1 MTTFNL
7 PDLGEGL
14 TEATLLSWL
23 VAEGETIVVDQ
34 PIAEVE
40 TAKSAIEV
48 PSPYAG
54 VVTTLHGAVGETM
67 IVDEPLITVGAEDEA
82 DSSAGSRSPGSSS
95 SGSEPGALSYREEE
109 RAGTVPATG
118 AVTDPE
124 AAGAEAGQ
132 EEGSGNVLIG
142 YGTSASKNGRRR
154 RRRNGTSRTGI
165 TGGAAAPA
173 AASSRSGAASSTSG
187 AASSTISSAQKAPR
201 VSSPLV
207 RRLARE
213 HGLPLAELTGTGT
226 DGMILRADVLAAID
240 SPVQTASSPAPRA
253 GAASGSGS
261 GPASGSESGP
271 ASGSASGS
279 ASAPATG
286 SAAAPISSSAS
297 TAGTPAP
304 GGLEVRERVPM
315 SGMRKA
321 VATTLTRS
329 RREIPEATVWQDV
342 DMTEVLALRSRLK
355 EQSQKD
361 GTTAPSLLALL
372 SRFVLAGLSR
382 YPDLATRLEDTA
394 AGTQEIVHYDGVN
407 LGFAAQTPAGLV
419 VPVIRHAERLSAREL
434 HGEIS
439 RLVGEARE
447 GKISGKELTGGT
459 FTVNNYGVFGSDGAT
474 PIINHPEVGIL
485 GIGRILDRAWAVNG
499 ELAVRKVATL
509 TIAFDHRVC
518 DGGTAGGFLNFV
530 ATCLEDPSS
539 ALADL

>member
-67 IVDEPLITVGAEDEA
+67 IVDQPLITVGAGGEA
-82 DSSAGSRSPGSSS
+82 AGDSRDSGSS
-95 SGSEPGALSYREEE
+95 GDAGALSYREEE

-118 AVTDPE
+118 SVSAPDEPGE
-124 AAGAEAGQ
+124 D
-132 EEGSGNVLIG
+132 EGSGNVLIG
-142 YGTSASKNGRRR
+142 YGTSTSSNSRRR
-154 RRRNGTSRTGI
+154 RRRN
-165 TGGAAAPA
+165 AAGRQRNNGDSGETEQGHS
-173 AASSRSGAASSTSG
+173 AASPASL
-187 AASSTISSAQKAPR
+187 KAPR

-213 HGLPLAELTGTGT
+213 HSIALRELSGSGP
-226 DGMILRADVLAAID
+226 DGMILRADVQAAIN
-240 SPVQTASSPAPRA
+240 ASSKQETPAA
-253 GAASGSGS
+253 Q
-261 GPASGSESGP
+261 
-271 ASGSASGS
+271 
-279 ASAPATG
+279 G
-286 SAAAPISSSAS
+286 SAAADQPQGSETPTASSNAAAPSSAASPSMSAPGS
-297 TAGTPAP
+297 TKAATP

-321 VATTLTRS
+321 VATTLSRS

-342 DMTEVLALRSRLK
+342 DMTEVLALRARLK
-355 EQSQKD
+355 EQAAKD
-361 GTTAPSLLALL
+361 GVAAPSLLALL
-372 SRFVLAGLSR
+372 SRFVLAGLAR
-382 YPDLATRLEDTA
+382 YPDLATRLEVGED
-394 AGTQEIVHYDGVN
+394 GSQEIVHFDGVN

-419 VPVIRHAERLSAREL
+419 VPVIRHAERLSARGL
-434 HGEIS
+434 HTEID
-439 RLVGEARE
+439 RLVRESRE
-447 GKISGKELTGGT
+447 GSISGRELTGGT

-485 GIGRILDRAWAVNG
+485 GIGRILDRPWAVNG

-530 ATCLEDPSS
+530 ATCMGDPAS

>member
-67 IVDEPLITVGAEDEA
+67 IVDQPLITVDGEGGAT
-82 DSSAGSRSPGSSS
+82 DSSDDASPAGAG
-95 SGSEPGALSYREEE
+95 EDAGALSYREEE
-109 RAGTVPATG
+109 RAGTAPATG
-118 AVTDPE
+118 DVSDPE
-124 AAGAEAGQ
+124 

-142 YGTSASKNGRRR
+142 YGTSTSSNSRRR
-154 RRRNGTSRTGI
+154 RRRNGAGRQTEA
-165 TGGAAAPA
+165 GGSGETAQGGPTAPA
-173 AASSRSGAASSTSG
+173 SQ
-187 AASSTISSAQKAPR
+187 QKAPR

-213 HGLPLAELTGTGT
+213 HSVSLGALRGSGP
-226 DGMILRADVLAAID
+226 DGMILRADVQAAI
-240 SPVQTASSPAPRA
+240 
-253 GAASGSGS
+253 
-261 GPASGSESGP
+261 
-271 ASGSASGS
+271 
-279 ASAPATG
+279 SAPSKQETPAAQG
-286 SAAAPISSSAS
+286 SAAADQPQGSEAPAASSKAAAPAKAATSSKSAPGS
-297 TAGTPAP
+297 TTAAAP

-321 VATTLTRS
+321 VATTLSRS

-342 DMTEVLALRSRLK
+342 DMTEVLALRARLK
-355 EQSQKD
+355 EQAARD
-361 GTTAPSLLALL
+361 GGAAPSLLALL

-382 YPDLATRLEDTA
+382 YPDLATRLEERED
-394 AGTQEIVHYDGVN
+394 GSQEIVHFDGVN

-419 VPVIRHAERLSAREL
+419 VPVIRHAERLSARGL
-434 HGEIS
+434 HTEIG
-439 RLVGEARE
+439 RLVGEARD
-447 GKISGKELTGGT
+447 GSISGKELTGGT

-485 GIGRILDRAWAVNG
+485 GIGRILDRAWAVHG

>member
-67 IVDEPLITVGAEDEA
+67 IVDEPLITVGAENE
-82 DSSAGSRSPGSSS
+82 AGSSPGSSS
-95 SGSEPGALSYREEE
+95 AGSEPGALSYREEE

-124 AAGAEAGQ
+124 AAGAEDGQ

-154 RRRNGTSRTGI
+154 RRRNGTSRPGT

-173 AASSRSGAASSTSG
+173 VAPSAQSAESSTSG
-187 AASSTISSAQKAPR
+187 AAISTSDAASSTISSVQKAPR

-213 HGLPLAELTGTGT
+213 HGLPLAELTGTGP

-240 SPVQTASSPAPRA
+240 SAAQTASSPAPRA
-253 GAASGSGS
+253 GSA
-261 GPASGSESGP
+261 SGP
-271 ASGSASGS
+271 ASGSAP
-279 ASAPATG
+279 APATG
-286 SAAAPISSSAS
+286 SAAAPTSSSAS
-297 TAGTPAP
+297 MAGAPAP
-304 GGLEVRERVPM
+304 GGLEVHERVPM

-355 EQSQKD
+355 EQAQKD

-394 AGTQEIVHYDGVN
+394 AGTHEIVHYDGVN

-419 VPVIRHAERLSAREL
+419 VPVIRHAERLSARGL

-530 ATCLEDPSS
+530 ATCLGDPSS

>member
-48 PSPYAG
+48 PTPFAG
-54 VVTTLHGAVGETM
+54 VVTKLHGAVGETM
-67 IVDEPLITVGAEDEA
+67 IVDEPLITVGSEAET
-82 DSSAGSRSPGSSS
+82 AGSDGSDAGGHTSADAN
-95 SGSEPGALSYREEE
+95 GASEAGALSYREEE

-118 AVTDPE
+118 AVTDPD
-124 AAGAEAGQ
+124 AAAESS

-142 YGTSASKNGRRR
+142 YGTSTAKRSGRRR
-154 RRRNGTSRTGI
+154 RRSGASRPVPAGAAAA
-165 TGGAAAPA
+165 GGAAVSSPA
-173 AASSRSGAASSTSG
+173 TATST
-187 AASSTISSAQKAPR
+187 QRAPR

-213 HGLPLAELTGTGT
+213 HGLSLGELTGSGPE
-226 DGMILRADVLAAID
+226 GMILRADVLAAIGA
-240 SPVQTASSPAPRA
+240 STQTAGVTASAGDAAPA
-253 GAASGSGS
+253 AA
-261 GPASGSESGP
+261 P
-271 ASGSASGS
+271 
-279 ASAPATG
+279 ASAPDAA
-286 SAAAPISSSAS
+286 SAAAPAAASAS
-297 TAGTPAP
+297 GTTGAAAPAP

-355 EQSQKD
+355 EQAAKD
-361 GTTAPSLLALL
+361 GSAAPSLLALL
-372 SRFVLAGLSR
+372 SRFVLAGLAR

-419 VPVIRHAERLSAREL
+419 VPVIRHAERLSARAL
-434 HGEIS
+434 HAEIS
-439 RLVGEARE
+439 RLVAEARE

-485 GIGRILDRAWAVNG
+485 GIGRILDRAWAVDG

-530 ATCLEDPSS
+530 ATCLQDPAS

>member
-54 VVTTLHGAVGETM
+54 VVTTLHGTVGETM
-67 IVDEPLITVGAEDEA
+67 IVDEPLITVDGEDGAAAGTGDAVDSSDDASAPGAAEDA
-82 DSSAGSRSPGSSS
+82 
-95 SGSEPGALSYREEE
+95 GALSYREEE
-109 RAGTVPATG
+109 RAGTTPATG
-118 AVTDPE
+118 TVSDPE
-124 AAGAEAGQ
+124 GSSAEGAQ

-142 YGTSASKNGRRR
+142 YGTSTSSNSRRR
-154 RRRNGTSRTGI
+154 RRRNGASRPTDA
-165 TGGAAAPA
+165 GGSGETTQAGHAAPPRQQEAAA
-173 AASSRSGAASSTSG
+173 R
-187 AASSTISSAQKAPR
+187 KAPR

-213 HGLPLAELTGTGT
+213 HAVSLSELSGSGP
-226 DGMILRADVLAAID
+226 DGMILRADVQASI
-240 SPVQTASSPAPRA
+240 SASSQQDAPAAQNPA
-253 GAASGSGS
+253 SADQPQATEAPDASSKEAAPSNAGTSSKSAAGSTGAA
-261 GPASGSESGP
+261 
-271 ASGSASGS
+271 
-279 ASAPATG
+279 
-286 SAAAPISSSAS
+286 
-297 TAGTPAP
+297 AP

-321 VATTLTRS
+321 VATTLSRS

-342 DMTEVLALRSRLK
+342 DMTEVLALRARLK
-355 EQSQKD
+355 EQAVFD
-361 GTTAPSLLALL
+361 GSAAPSLLALL
-372 SRFVLAGLSR
+372 SRFVLAGLAR
-382 YPDLATRLEDTA
+382 YPDLATRLEERED
-394 AGTQEIVHYDGVN
+394 GSQEILHFDGVN

-419 VPVIRHAERLSAREL
+419 VPVIRHAERLSARGL
-434 HGEIS
+434 HTEIG
-439 RLVGEARE
+439 RLVGEARD
-447 GKISGKELTGGT
+447 GSISGRELTGGT

>member
-67 IVDEPLITVGAEDEA
+67 IVDQPLITVDDESGREGVA
-82 DSSAGSRSPGSSS
+82 DSSGGAADSSDDASPTAAA
-95 SGSEPGALSYREEE
+95 EDAGALSYREEE
-109 RAGTVPATG
+109 RAGTTPATG
-118 AVTDPE
+118 EVSDPE
-124 AAGAEAGQ
+124 

-142 YGTSASKNGRRR
+142 YGTSTSSNSRRR
-154 RRRNGTSRTGI
+154 RRRNGASRQTPA
-165 TGGAAAPA
+165 GGGGETAQAGSSAAPA
-173 AASSRSGAASSTSG
+173 AAPAPQQKAAQ
-187 AASSTISSAQKAPR
+187 QKAPR

-213 HGLPLAELTGTGT
+213 HSVPLGELSGSGP
-226 DGMILRADVLAAID
+226 DGMILRADVQAAIN
-240 SPVQTASSPAPRA
+240 ASSEQETPTAQSRA
-253 GAASGSGS
+253 AADQPQATETPAASSK
-261 GPASGSESGP
+261 A
-271 ASGSASGS
+271 A
-279 ASAPATG
+279 ASAEAATSSKSAPG
-286 SAAAPISSSAS
+286 STTAA
-297 TAGTPAP
+297 AP

-321 VATTLTRS
+321 VATTLSRS

-342 DMTEVLALRSRLK
+342 DMTEVLALRARLK
-355 EQSQKD
+355 EQAARD
-361 GTTAPSLLALL
+361 GGAAPSLLALL

-382 YPDLATRLEDTA
+382 HPDLATRLEERED
-394 AGTQEIVHYDGVN
+394 GTQEIVHFDGVN

-419 VPVIRHAERLSAREL
+419 VPVIRHAERLSARGL
-434 HGEIS
+434 HTEIG

-447 GKISGKELTGGT
+447 GSISGRELTGGT

-499 ELAVRKVATL
+499 ALAVRKVATL

>member
-23 VAEGETIVVDQ
+23 VAEGDVIVVDQ

-48 PSPYAG
+48 PTPYAG
-54 VVTTLHGAVGETM
+54 VVTKLHGAVGETL
-67 IVDEPLITVGAEDEA
+67 IVDEPLITVGAEGDA
-82 DSSAGSRSPGSSS
+82 RSPGSGASDAGASHAGSS
-95 SGSEPGALSYREEE
+95 AGANGVSAAGALSYREEE

-118 AVTDPE
+118 SVTDPD
-124 AAGAEAGQ
+124 AGADSAE

-142 YGTSASKNGRRR
+142 YGTSTSKSGGRR
-154 RRRNGTSRTGI
+154 RRRNGASRGVA
-165 TGGAAAPA
+165 TGGAAAGAGASSAPAGTSSADSPA
-173 AASSRSGAASSTSG
+173 AG
-187 AASSTISSAQKAPR
+187 SARMAPR

-213 HGLPLAELTGTGT
+213 HALTLTELTGSGQ

-240 SPVQTASSPAPRA
+240 SSTRPAAAPGATTSAA
-253 GAASGSGS
+253 GAAQSSAQSSVQTSAGST
-261 GPASGSESGP
+261 
-271 ASGSASGS
+271 
-279 ASAPATG
+279 ATG
-286 SAAAPISSSAS
+286 AKA
-297 TAGTPAP
+297 PAP

-342 DMTEVLALRSRLK
+342 DMTEVLALRARLK
-355 EQSQKD
+355 VQAEKD
-361 GTTAPSLLALL
+361 GASAPSLLALL

-419 VPVIRHAERLSAREL
+419 VPVIRHAERLSARAL

-439 RLVGEARE
+439 RLLGEARE
-447 GKISGKELTGGT
+447 GKISGKELIGGT

-499 ELAVRKVATL
+499 ELALRKVATL

-518 DGGTAGGFLNFV
+518 DGGIAGGFLNFV